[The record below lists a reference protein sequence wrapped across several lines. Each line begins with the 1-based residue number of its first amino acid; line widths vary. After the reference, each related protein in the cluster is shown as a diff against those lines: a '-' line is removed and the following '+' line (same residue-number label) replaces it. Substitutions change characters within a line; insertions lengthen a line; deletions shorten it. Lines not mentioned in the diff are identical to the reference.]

1 MFNLR
6 AIRDSVEKGLTFE
19 DAKREQRK
27 ADYETEQTLKT
38 QAQTTVT
45 RQRPQRQSRKRC
57 PGGCGG

>member
-45 RQRPQRQSRKRC
+45 RQRPQRKKRC
-57 PGGCGG
+57 STCGG

>member
-38 QAQTTVT
+38 QAQMAVT
-45 RQRPQRQSRKRC
+45 RQKRQKKKSC
-57 PGGCGG
+57 STCGG